1 MATPSIGKVT
11 EFNPEENQ
19 ETESYLEKFEWFCE
33 ANNIAEERKKAVFLA
48 SIGTKT
54 YDILRRLC
62 EPKLLKEKTF
72 GEIVTLFRTLGS
84 NNTQHSSSQLIADK
98 PKHGQEHQLEII
110 KTEKPSTSS
119 ASHQSQA
126 KKVRHNYIA
135 TFTKL
140 TEYRSKANLRGII
153 TK

>member
-48 SIGTKT
+48 SVGTKT

-84 NNTQHSSSQLIADK
+84 NNTQHSSSQLNTDEPIVHD
-98 PKHGQEHQLEII
+98 QEHRLEII

-119 ASHQSQA
+119 ASQS
-126 KKVRHNYIA
+126 KKVRHNCI
-135 TFTKL
+135 
-140 TEYRSKANLRGII
+140 
-153 TK
+153 